1 MHSTIDA
8 KKLDNK
14 VTMFLVPL
22 WWNLR
27 ISTSAQSCTEICTI
41 LQII

>member
-14 VTMFLVPL
+14 VTMFLVHAWKL
-22 WWNLR
+22 SLV
-27 ISTSAQSCTEICTI
+27 I
-41 LQII
+41 LDESV